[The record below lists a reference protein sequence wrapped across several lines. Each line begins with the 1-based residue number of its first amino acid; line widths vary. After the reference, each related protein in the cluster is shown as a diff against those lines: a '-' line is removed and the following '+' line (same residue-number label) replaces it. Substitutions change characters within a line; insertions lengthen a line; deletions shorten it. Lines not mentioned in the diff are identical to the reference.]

1 MPDLVD
7 RKAILDIMESWMR
20 TVKRS
25 MYAGL
30 MKATILDTLGHVVED
45 IKAMKNINPEQVRV
59 ECNIY
64 DQEHIYRDC
73 TVQILENTRTGE
85 ISVGWWKNDRED
97 DRNGNGNG

>member
-7 RKAILDIMESWMR
+7 RKAILDIMDSWMR

-45 IKAMKNINPEQVRV
+45 IKAMKNIHPEQVRV

-85 ISVGWWKNDRED
+85 ISVGWWQNHRE
-97 DRNGNGNG
+97 GEST

>member
-7 RKAILDIMESWMR
+7 RKAILDILDSWMR

-30 MKATILDTLGHVVED
+30 MKSTILDTLVHVVED
-45 IKAMKNINPEQVRV
+45 IKAMKNIHPEQVRV

-73 TVQILENTRTGE
+73 TVQILENTKTGE
-85 ISVGWWKNDRED
+85 ISVGWWQNHRRGE
-97 DRNGNGNG
+97 GT

>member
-7 RKAILDIMESWMR
+7 RKAILDILENWMR

-30 MKATILDTLGHVVED
+30 MKATILDTIGHVIDD

-73 TVQILENTRTGE
+73 TVQILENTKTGE
-85 ISVGWWKNDRED
+85 VSVGWWQNHREKES
-97 DRNGNGNG
+97 G